1 MHEGYN
7 PQLIVH
13 KNTHMI
19 QTFSRIDKL
28 PPPPPYPGTSTSVDD
43 RSSKVSV
50 APASGKVSL
59 INVGITP
66 TNPSSTAS
74 VITSSYITDGRNPTT
89 KDIITG
95 LSSRKLV
102 INNNQMSVEKK
113 DGIRKLSS
121 ATINNE
127 EDVVGGTVT
136 TAFQTPD
143 GAKSIIINT
152 SDAIMHTNNNKIS
165 IGSNISGVKYL
176 LPMSPI
182 QLSSSGKLE
191 KSV

>member
-74 VITSSYITDGRNPTT
+74 VIASSYITDGR
-89 KDIITG
+89 KHI
-95 LSSRKLV
+95 
-102 INNNQMSVEKK
+102 Q
-113 DGIRKLSS
+113 
-121 ATINNE
+121 
-127 EDVVGGTVT
+127 
-136 TAFQTPD
+136 
-143 GAKSIIINT
+143 
-152 SDAIMHTNNNKIS
+152 
-165 IGSNISGVKYL
+165 VKA
-176 LPMSPI
+176 
-182 QLSSSGKLE
+182 G
-191 KSV
+191 